1 MAVNMAKRRYGTA
14 SPSTTK
20 LRKALH
26 LRVVSGLGSL
36 RPKQFLQFI
45 NTPISGF
52 RRKNSIISFITF
64 FLLGAS
70 TLLPT
75 NFFPFFDSL
84 KLFQNSIRKRKMV
97 TLEDLRGDSPALCGS
112 FNKIR
117 EEIRAVAKNKDE
129 EDEMLTERILIDLIK
144 FSRKKRSAVS
154 LDCDNEKG
162 LEEEKEKKK
171 KRVRVIPP
179 KNPLN
184 FEPKNSNQST
194 REEGKCRKPE
204 RQVKKPAE
212 EKPTV
217 EEQPPSMPTEF
228 KDKIMGLH
236 GRDVK
241 LVIQKKL
248 TTTDMEDSQDRLSI
262 PRGQMRAYF
271 LTQEEEAKLEEKE
284 EDGIH
289 LKGLKVALIE
299 PSLKESAIFL
309 KKWKLGSGSTYMLS
323 SPWKNVANKN
333 GLKKG
338 NIVQLWSF
346 RVDHNPC
353 LALIKLQN

>member
-1 MAVNMAKRRYGTA
+1 
-14 SPSTTK
+14 
-20 LRKALH
+20 
-26 LRVVSGLGSL
+26 
-36 RPKQFLQFI
+36 
-45 NTPISGF
+45 
-52 RRKNSIISFITF
+52 
-64 FLLGAS
+64 
-70 TLLPT
+70 
-75 NFFPFFDSL
+75 
-84 KLFQNSIRKRKMV
+84 MV

-112 FNKIR
+112 FNKIG

-129 EDEMLTERILIDLIK
+129 EDAMLTERILIDLIQ
-144 FSRKKRSAVS
+144 FSRKKRSS
-154 LDCDNEKG
+154 PLDRDSEKG
-162 LEEEKEKKK
+162 PEEEKK
-171 KRVRVIPP
+171 KRVIRVLPP
-179 KNPLN
+179 KNSLN
-184 FEPKNSNQST
+184 FEPKNSNHCSRQ
-194 REEGKCRKPE
+194 EGKCRKLE
-204 RQVKKPAE
+204 RQGKKPAE
-212 EKPTV
+212 VKQTV
-217 EEQPPSMPTEF
+217 EEQPPSMPTEL

-289 LKGLKVALIE
+289 LKGLKVPLIE

-309 KKWKLGSGSTYMLS
+309 KKWKLGNSSTYMLS